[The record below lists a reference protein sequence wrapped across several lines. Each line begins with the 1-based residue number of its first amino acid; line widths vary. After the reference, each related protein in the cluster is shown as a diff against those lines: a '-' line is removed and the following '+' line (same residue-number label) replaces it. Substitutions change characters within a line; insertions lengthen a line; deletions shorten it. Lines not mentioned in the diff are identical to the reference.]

1 MESEAT
7 VRICKLED
15 ESPNGLASMVTQFL
29 QQDFADF
36 EYKARAASKIY
47 CTLSME
53 VDGGI
58 AITLLFLGDKILVL
72 NGTVARPD
80 LYLKAS
86 YMVMT
91 DVISGKINPVLGVV
105 TGKIR
110 LKGIPR
116 RILHVLK
123 VMRLLKIEQ
132 GLESKPGFLDD

>member
-1 MESEAT
+1 MEPEST
-7 VRICKLED
+7 VRICKLAD
-15 ESPNGLASMVTQFL
+15 ENPNGLASMITQFL

-36 EYKARAASKIY
+36 EYKARSATKIY

-58 AITLLFLGDKILVL
+58 AVTLLFLGDKILVL

-80 LYLKAS
+80 LHMKAS

-91 DVISGKINPVLGVV
+91 DVMTGKINPVLGIV

-110 LKGIPR
+110 LKRIPR
-116 RILHVLK
+116 RIFHVLK
-123 VMRLLKIEQ
+123 VMLLLKIDQNVEA
-132 GLESKPGFLDD
+132 KANFLDD